1 MLPSSC
7 LYKMKQKIQGYSM
20 SYCWSNVLIKSDNSI
35 RDALEIINDEALKVA
50 LVVDNNQHLIGV
62 VTDGDIRR
70 GLLKNLSLAEPVSLV
85 TNSAPTTANI
95 GTCREDLIELMEKK
109 GILSVPLLDD
119 GGKVVG
125 LETLHGA
132 LHRPRYRNPV
142 FLMAGG
148 FGTRL
153 RPLTDNCP
161 KPMLEVGDKPI
172 LETVVRSFIKSGF
185 VNFYISTHYMPE
197 LIQAHFGDGSN
208 LGISVTYVH
217 EETPLGTGGAL
228 GLLPK
233 DLPKDLPLIM
243 MNGDVLTKV
252 DFQRL
257 LDFHVTNNA
266 DATMCVR
273 EYDYQIPYG
282 VVNGKGSKITSMV
295 EKPVQRFF
303 VNAGIYVVSP
313 RVIRSVSANHRID
326 MPTLLEQHMQE
337 RDNVLMFPIHEYW
350 LDIGRMDD
358 FNRAQA
364 DIHTLGLD

>member
-1 MLPSSC
+1 M
-7 LYKMKQKIQGYSM
+7 IH
-20 SYCWSNVLIKSDNSI
+20 CWENVLIKPQNTI
-35 RDALEIINDEALKVA
+35 RDALELINTEALRVA
-50 LVVDNNQHLIGV
+50 LVVDEQQTLLGV

-70 GLLKNLSLAEPVSLV
+70 GLLRNLPLTESVAKVMN
-85 TNSAPTTANI
+85 TQPTTALKA
-95 GTCREDLIELMEKK
+95 TLREDLITLMDSQD
-109 GILSVPLLDD
+109 ILSIPLLDTN
-119 GGKVVG
+119 GKVVG
-125 LETLHGA
+125 LETLHEA
-132 LHRPRYRNPV
+132 LHQPKHQNPV
-142 FLMAGG
+142 FIMAGG

-153 RPLTDNCP
+153 KPLTDTCP
-161 KPMLEVGDKPI
+161 KPMLHIGNKPI
-172 LETVVRSFIKSGF
+172 LETVIRSFIKAGF

-197 LIQAHFGDGSN
+197 QIQAHFGDGSE
-208 LGISVTYVH
+208 LGVNISYVH
-217 EETPLGTGGAL
+217 EEQPLGTGGAL

-233 DLPKDLPLIM
+233 DLPEGLPLIM

-257 LDFHVTNNA
+257 LDFHMENDA

-282 VVNGKGSKITSMV
+282 VINGEGNKISSMV
-295 EKPVQRFF
+295 EKPIQRFF

-313 RVIRSVSANHRID
+313 GVIASVPKNHHID
-326 MPTLLEQHMQE
+326 MPTLLEQHMHE

-364 DIHTLGLD
+364 DIHTLGMD

>member
-1 MLPSSC
+1 
-7 LYKMKQKIQGYSM
+7 M
-20 SYCWSNVLIKSDNSI
+20 SHCWKNVLIKPTSTL
-35 RDALEIINDEALKVA
+35 RDALEIINNEALRVV
-50 LVVDNNQHLIGV
+50 LVVDDNNQLQGV

-70 GLLKNLSLAEPVSLV
+70 GLLNNLSLRADITQVMN
-85 TNSAPTTANI
+85 TNPMTGDVKTP
-95 GTCREDLIELMEKK
+95 REDLIAVMESK
-109 GILSVPLLDD
+109 GILSIPLLDH
-119 GGKVVG
+119 GKVVG
-125 LETLHGA
+125 LETLHGI
-132 LHRPRYRNPV
+132 LSQPTYQNPV

-153 RPLTDNCP
+153 RPLTDTCP
-161 KPMLEVGDKPI
+161 KPMLKIGNKPI
-172 LETVVRSFIKSGF
+172 LETVIRSFIKSGF

-197 LIQAHFGDGSN
+197 QIEQHFGNGSDLDVN
-208 LGISVTYVH
+208 ITYVH
-217 EETPLGTGGAL
+217 EDSPLGTGGAL
-228 GLLPK
+228 GLLP
-233 DLPKDLPLIM
+233 DNLPQDLPLIM

-257 LDFHVTNNA
+257 LEFHTDSQA

-282 VVNGKGSKITSMV
+282 VINGEGNKITSMV
-295 EKPVQRFF
+295 EKPIQRFF

-313 RVIRSVSANHRID
+313 RVIQSVPANHHID
-326 MPTLLEQHMQE
+326 MPTLLEQHMNE
-337 RDNVLMFPIHEYW
+337 RDNILMFPIHEYW